1 MAATH
6 PVLGI
11 IGGMGPDG
19 TLELM
24 RRIVAR
30 TPAADDRDHLHM
42 IVESNPKIP
51 SRIAHLVERTG
62 EDPTP
67 EIVRI
72 ARNLERAGATV
83 LAMPCNTAHGY
94 ADAIRAGVAI
104 PLLDMIALTTA
115 HLARAVPGR
124 RIGLL
129 ASTAVYNT
137 RLYERAL
144 DASDAC
150 IVPPRD
156 QHAVMELIRGV
167 KRGESGTVPRER
179 LHNIAAELAERCDG
193 LLIACTEL
201 SVLAEGLSAPVPIID
216 SLDVLTDAILHRMT
230 GNGD

>member
-1 MAATH
+1 MPATH

-72 ARNLERAGATV
+72 ARNLERAGATA

-150 IVPPRD
+150 IVPPPD

-167 KRGESGTVPRER
+167 KRGDTRELYTTHDSGRAIDYIFMTPA
-179 LHNIAAELAERCDG
+179 LAKAAKDAGKAVDPQAIEKAERAG
-193 LLIACTEL
+193 
-201 SVLAEGLSAPVPIID
+201 VPAAATVFD
-216 SLDVLTDAILHRMT
+216 DVTK
-230 GNGD
+230 G